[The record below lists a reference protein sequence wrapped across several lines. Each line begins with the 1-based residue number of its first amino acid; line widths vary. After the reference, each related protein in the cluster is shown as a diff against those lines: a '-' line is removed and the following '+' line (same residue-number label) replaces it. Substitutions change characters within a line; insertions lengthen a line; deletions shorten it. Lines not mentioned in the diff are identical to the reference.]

1 MTKKH
6 QKALSEAQ
14 TKLNEVFTTVNEIL
28 EAEEET
34 LDNMSDYQLDSE
46 RGEEVQNNVDLLEE
60 ACGNIEDTL
69 DIIGDLL

>member
-14 TKLNEVFTTVNEIL
+14 TKLNEAFATVNEIL

-60 ACGNIEDTL
+60 ASGDIEDAL

>member
-1 MTKKH
+1 MTKK
-6 QKALSEAQ
+6 QRKALSEAQ
-14 TKLNEVFTTVNEIL
+14 TKLNEAFATVNEIL

-60 ACGNIEDTL
+60 ASGNIEDAL
-69 DIIGDLL
+69 DVIGDLL

>member
-14 TKLNEVFTTVNEIL
+14 AKLNEVFATVNEIL
-28 EAEEET
+28 EAEEGA

-46 RGEEVQNNVDLLEE
+46 RGEEVQNNVDLLSEASDNIEE
-60 ACGNIEDTL
+60 AI
-69 DIIGDLL
+69 DILGDLL